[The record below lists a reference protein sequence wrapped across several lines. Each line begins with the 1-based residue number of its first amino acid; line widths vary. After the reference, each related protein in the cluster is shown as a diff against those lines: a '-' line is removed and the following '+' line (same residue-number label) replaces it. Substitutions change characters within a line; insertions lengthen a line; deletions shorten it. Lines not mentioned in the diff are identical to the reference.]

1 MARPGRA
8 GCVCGL
14 SSGDCPR
21 RDQSNGSRFALSLA
35 GQFEKLRF
43 RVDFGSLYPHPRGAS
58 DRMRMLRGGRR
69 LANRLGNSDEHV
81 SGSVELMTLSAR
93 RPYARA
99 RLVPATSATQPAADG
114 YRHDGG
120 SREAQSC
127 RAETTSY
134 PLGRRFLGPGSA
146 AMWPRSRATPD
157 RRATAVL
164 TARLTGGALCAA
176 ARIGRVGELAGR
188 LVPGSVS
195 QRRTPLHTTGRPG
208 ERDCG
213 LGRVG

>member
-1 MARPGRA
+1 
-8 GCVCGL
+8 
-14 SSGDCPR
+14 
-21 RDQSNGSRFALSLA
+21 
-35 GQFEKLRF
+35 
-43 RVDFGSLYPHPRGAS
+43 
-58 DRMRMLRGGRR
+58 
-69 LANRLGNSDEHV
+69 
-81 SGSVELMTLSAR
+81 MTLWAR

-134 PLGRRFLGPGSA
+134 PLGRRFPGPGSA
-146 AMWPRSRATPD
+146 AIMMVQRSTPD
-157 RRATAVL
+157 RRSADRTPDRRGL
-164 TARLTGGALCAA
+164 ER
-176 ARIGRVGELAGR
+176 GREDRPSRGAGR
-188 LVPGSVS
+188 PPSPRFPGSVS
-195 QRRTPLHTTGRPG
+195 QRRTPLRPTGRPG